1 MSVSRKT
8 MDHPVLILI
17 VFVLLGLLG
26 IFTFSKI
33 AIALFPETENPVV
46 MVMTTYSN
54 AGPESIE
61 STITKP
67 IESAVVSV
75 NGLKSLTSTS
85 SEGSSMVMLE
95 FDYGTDMDSTIN
107 DIRDKLDRV
116 KRSLPDSASTPS
128 IMRFSSDSMPI
139 MRILVRGNRS
149 VDDIKQIAESQIV
162 DILEQADGVA
172 EADVTGGRTA
182 QVNVELN
189 QNRMAAY
196 GYTIPTVVSALAKQN
211 LELGGGKVL
220 EGNKN
225 YIVRT
230 TGEFSSIDEINDTV
244 ISTINGYDVRL
255 KDIGKAYLGFAE
267 VSSESYINGEKGVY
281 VSITKQSG
289 SNSVTV
295 ADNVYK
301 KIEQLKESLPS
312 DITMEIISDDTE
324 SIRETINI
332 LLESLYQGLIL
343 AVVILWIFLRSFK
356 STIIIAISIP
366 LSMIITLFAMSMF
379 GITLNM
385 MTLTGLILGLGMV
398 VDASIV
404 MIDNIYSYRQR
415 GARPKVA
422 AILGTQEMLMSV
434 ISGNLTTIC
443 VFIPFLFYIKELGM
457 MGQMFQGII
466 FTIVIAL
473 VSSLLVAIFLVPV
486 LAGKFLPLT
495 NRNEKPVKNPVL
507 KTIYGFFEKVID
519 WISKLYSK
527 LLKKCLQNRLVT
539 IVISLCVLAVA
550 IGLMETLQINMM
562 PSGNDS
568 SVTLNVTMAVGTP
581 FDDTKEVLLSFEDI
595 VKEEVKGYE
604 NITTTIGRG
613 GRTSSTNRGS
623 IEITL
628 PESDKQIDDAATIQ
642 QKLRKH
648 FDEFPG
654 VRFTFNSGMRG
665 QMMGDDIDIVIR
677 SDDMDAALQVADWY
691 SEAIEAVANTG
702 EPSISMDKGLPQVEL
717 VIDRDRAYQFGVD
730 VTTVAK
736 EINYAINGTTASV
749 YRSGGKD
756 YNVVVRYDEDDRKT
770 IDDLDQIY
778 VRGSSGMV
786 AVSNF
791 ASFRKGLGPVSI
803 SRENQTR
810 IIHVRTSILTNV
822 NANLVEDSIKQEIE
836 NNYIIPDTVTV
847 SFEGSWQDTMT
858 QMKLYLKI
866 IAMAIILVFG
876 VMAATYESF
885 KAPLINLATMPFL
898 IIGVVFLYKL
908 TGQALSIMSM
918 VGIIMLVGIVVNN
931 GIILVDYTNLLV
943 GRGIPLME
951 ACYKAGTS
959 RLRPVLMTTLTTIL
973 GMVPMCF
980 ATGGQAMMVQPI
992 AMAVVGG
999 LISSTFVTLL
1009 IIPVLYSLVMKPK
1022 DKKKSLIVV
1031 KYANLEPKTE

>member
-95 FDYGTDMDSTIN
+95 FDYGTDMDATIN

-255 KDIGKAYLGFAE
+255 KDIGKAYLGFEE

-312 DITMEIISDDTE
+312 DITMEIISDDTD

-507 KTIYGFFEKVID
+507 KTIYGFFEKIID

-550 IGLMETLQINMM
+550 IGLMGTLQINMM

-581 FDDTKEVLLSFEDI
+581 FDETKEVLLSFEDI

-623 IEITL
+623 IQISL

>member
-301 KIEQLKESLPS
+301 KIDQLKESLPS

-422 AILGTQEMLMSV
+422 AILGTQEMFMSV

-550 IGLMETLQINMM
+550 IGLMGTLQINMM

-595 VKEEVKGYE
+595 VKDEVKGYE

-898 IIGVVFLYKL
+898 IIGVVFLYKI